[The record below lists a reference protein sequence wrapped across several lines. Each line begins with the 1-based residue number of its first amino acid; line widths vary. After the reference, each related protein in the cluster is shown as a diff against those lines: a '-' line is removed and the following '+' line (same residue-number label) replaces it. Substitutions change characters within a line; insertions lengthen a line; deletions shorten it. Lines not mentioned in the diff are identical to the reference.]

1 MNESMPD
8 KGLARRRFL
17 SLLGKSAVGIWI
29 LNAIPSG
36 LSVLKPARRSKV
48 SPVQNK
54 YAARVKEHPQAV
66 KREIRG

>member
-1 MNESMPD
+1 MNESMPT

-36 LSVLKPARRSKV
+36 LTVLKPTKRGKV
-48 SPVQNK
+48 SPVRNK
-54 YAARVKEHPQAV
+54 YAARVKEHPLAV